1 MLNVSECLDSLP
13 PGLVSVQASLSAD
26 GRRCAARL
34 SVVDGLTSA
43 AIKHLCQMVV
53 RRTALDGAWLV
64 HEHQIV
70 EAGETRLSGLIA
82 TGFSKRYRLR
92 GGGFHQANPGVN
104 EALVRT
110 LVSELAPK
118 RRQRIVD
125 MHGGAG
131 NFGLVLAGKGAD
143 VTISEIDPWACQDLK
158 ANAASFRGRGIVHVA
173 EMSGAQALK
182 RCSRRGR
189 VDAVVF
195 DAPRIGDV
203 EGAECVAAVKPKR
216 LAVFGCD
223 PSTFAR
229 DLKIMGLGTRYRLTR
244 LGVWDAF
251 PGTHHSE
258 SLAVLELVN

>member
-1 MLNVSECLDSLP
+1 VID
-13 PGLVSVQASLSAD
+13 D
-26 GRRCAARL
+26 
-34 SVVDGLTSA
+34 LTGA
-43 AIKHLCQMVV
+43 AIKHLCQMIV
-53 RRTALDGAWLV
+53 RHTALDGAWLV
-64 HEHQIV
+64 HEQQIV

-104 EALVRT
+104 ESLVRT
-110 LVSELAPK
+110 VVDEIAPK

-143 VTISEIDPWACQDLK
+143 VTISEIDPWACQDLN
-158 ANAASFRGRGIVHVA
+158 ANASSFRGRGVVHVA

-182 RCSRRGR
+182 RCSRRGA

-195 DAPRIGDV
+195 DAPRIGDA
-203 EGAECVAAVKPKR
+203 EGAECVAAVKPR
-216 LAVFGCD
+216 RVVVLGCD

-229 DLKIMGLGTRYRLTR
+229 DLKIMGLGTQYRLTR

-258 SLAVLELVN
+258 SIAVLELAKSWV